1 MKSKLLKVLSLTTVA
16 LVLASCGKG
25 NDKFTECNIVDTFG
39 WDTTTAA
46 PVNEGKEYR
55 FKDLIV
61 SGKYGNV
68 VVIYESLSDYITD
81 MKAIE
86 VILSDEDAAKVNIRD
101 TVTVSGKLSS
111 KNGRYQ
117 LIDAKLEKVETKSKE
132 ESPLYYIPSQIVTRE
147 YFDGLFDKTWSG
159 VLCETTLEVAALP
172 EQRITAN
179 GTDAVITAVFPGE
192 DGTISDENYNL
203 IDVVIHHDISQSAL
217 NYANASIF
225 GGTIGTQEVPALKV
239 GDQFTIFGSLWFDR
253 YLKFSLDELGS
264 KYIEKV
270 IIEEHETELSNA
282 IEENWAEGSN
292 YTDTVNAIYK
302 QYANTGTMD
311 NPIKADSVTT
321 ENTSSYI
328 LKTTKDAYLQDFGEQ
343 GANLYV
349 NTEQG
354 VTVYTSSEPEEGKDY
369 DWTLLTSVE
378 GIKYD
383 SVSPTFGLLKKYSKQ
398 FKYDEANKC
407 YVPTNVAIKNML
419 AELIGCTYF
428 GYDDET
434 GEFNAPNLLAY
445 AITYNAGTMSF
456 GAVFGGWYYTDSSQS
471 AVVYQE
477 FTIIHTLTN
486 LGKTT
491 ITLPE

>member
-1 MKSKLLKVLSLTTVA
+1 MKSKLLKVLSLTTAA
-16 LVLASCGKG
+16 LVLASCGKS
-25 NDKFTECNIVDTFG
+25 NSKITECNITDTFG

-61 SGKYGNV
+61 NGKYGNV

-86 VILSDEDAAKVNIRD
+86 VVLSDEDAAKVNIRD

-117 LIDAKLEKVETKSKE
+117 LVDAKLEKVETKSKE
-132 ESPLYYIPSQIVTRE
+132 ESPFYIVPGQYVNRE

-159 VLCETTLEVAALP
+159 ILCETTLEVAALP
-172 EQRITAN
+172 EQKITAN

-203 IDVVIHHDISQSAL
+203 IDVVIHHDISESAL
-217 NYANASIF
+217 KYANASIF
-225 GGTIGTQEVPALKV
+225 GGTIGTEEVPPLKV

-253 YLKFSLDELGS
+253 YLKFSLDELGA

-270 IIEEHETELSNA
+270 IIEENDTELSQA

-292 YTDTVNAIYK
+292 YTDTVNAVYK
-302 QYANTGTMD
+302 EYANAGTMD
-311 NPIKADSVTT
+311 NPKKADEVTS
-321 ENTSSYI
+321 ESTSTYS
-328 LKTTKDAYLQDFGEQ
+328 LKATKDAYLQDFGEQ

-354 VTVYTSSEPEEGKDY
+354 VTLYTSNEPEEGKDF
-369 DWTLLTSVE
+369 DWSIRGSEE
-378 GIKYD
+378 GITYNAL
-383 SVSPTFGLLKKYSKQ
+383 SPTFGLLNRYSKQ
-398 FKYDEANKC
+398 FKYDEKLKS
-407 YVPTNVAIKNML
+407 YVPTNVAIENML
-419 AELIGCTYF
+419 PELIGCTYF
-428 GYDDET
+428 GYDDD
-434 GEFNAPNLLAY
+434 GELKGPNLLTY
-445 AITYNAGTMSF
+445 AITYKEGTMSF
-456 GAVFGGWYYTDSSQS
+456 GGVFGGWYYTDSNRT
-471 AVVYQE
+471 ALVYQE
-477 FTIIHTLTN
+477 FTIVHTLTN
-486 LGKTT
+486 LGTTT
-491 ITLPE
+491 ITLPQ